1 MRALGAILRRGGA
14 GRGAGDAGRR
24 YRDEARR
31 ERRDPA
37 PSRLAYRVER
47 LRLTPGFRRAVRTGL
62 PAFLIIAVTA
72 VWLGDADRRAAMQGR
87 LAALRESVE
96 NRPEFMVGLMAIDG
110 ASEPVAN
117 AIRGMLPVTLP
128 ASSFRIDLE
137 ALRATIAQIDAVAS
151 AELRI
156 RKGGVL
162 QVTVTERVPAV
173 LWRRG
178 ATLEML
184 DATGHRVATLL
195 ERTARPDLPV
205 IAGEGAEQSV
215 PEALAVL
222 SAARPIQAR
231 IRGLVRM
238 GERRWDMVLDRDQRI
253 LLPEAD
259 PVSAIQRV
267 IALDE
272 AEDLLGRDL
281 TVVDM
286 RNGNRPTIRLAVP
299 GPNEIEGETRVSGQ

>member
-1 MRALGAILRRGGA
+1 MRTVRTP
-14 GRGAGDAGRR
+14 GRMA
-24 YRDEARR
+24 ARR
-31 ERRDPA
+31 EADAGPRRDPA
-37 PSRLAYRVER
+37 PSRLAFRVER
-47 LRLTPGFRRAVRTGL
+47 LWLTPGFRRAVRLGL
-62 PAFLIIAVTA
+62 PSALILGALA
-72 VWLGDADRRAAMQGR
+72 GWLGDAGRRAALQQR
-87 LAALRESVE
+87 LAELREGVE

-178 ATLEML
+178 TALEML
-184 DATGHRVATLL
+184 DAGGHRVATLL
-195 ERTARPDLPV
+195 DRSARPDLPV
-205 IAGEGAEQSV
+205 IAGEGAETNV
-215 PEALAVL
+215 AEALAVL
-222 SAARPIQAR
+222 KAAQPIQAR
-231 IRGLVRM
+231 VRGLVRM
-238 GERRWDMVLDRDQRI
+238 GERRWDVVLDRDQRI

-259 PVSAIQRV
+259 AVAAIQRV
-267 IALDE
+267 IALDQ
-272 AEDLLGRDL
+272 AEDMLGRDL

-286 RNGNRPTIRLAVP
+286 RNENRPTVRLAEP
-299 GPNEIEGETRVSGQ
+299 GEGATEVETRVSGQ

>member
-14 GRGAGDAGRR
+14 GGGAGDAG
-24 YRDEARR
+24 
-31 ERRDPA
+31 RRDPA
-37 PSRLAYRVER
+37 PSRLAYRLER
-47 LRLTPGFRRAVRTGL
+47 LWLTPGFRRAVQTGL
-62 PAFLIIAVTA
+62 PAFVIVAVMA
-72 VWLGDADRRAAMQGR
+72 IWLGDADRRAAMQER
-87 LAALRESVE
+87 LSALRESVE

-128 ASSFRIDLE
+128 ASSFRIDLA

-151 AELRI
+151 VELRI

-162 QVTVTERVPAV
+162 QVTVAERVPAV

-178 ATLEML
+178 AALEML

-195 ERTARPDLPV
+195 ERSARPDLPV

-215 PEALAVL
+215 AEALSILA
-222 SAARPIQAR
+222 AARPIEAR

-238 GERRWDMVLDRDQRI
+238 GARRWDVVLDRDQRI

-267 IALDE
+267 IALDQ
-272 AEDLLGRDL
+272 AEDMFGRDL

-286 RNGNRPTIRLAVP
+286 RNVNRPTIRLAVP
-299 GPNEIEGETRVSGQ
+299 GRSEIEGVTKVSGQ